1 MCLWFV
7 VIALL
12 GVTNIIR
19 EPAVLAAINPAYA
32 ADLVIRHPWE
42 SFLALGAIFLA
53 VTGGEALYADLGHFG
68 RLPIRLAWFI
78 LVLPA
83 LMLNYFGQAA
93 LLLSNPASSQ
103 NLFYLLA
110 PEWALAPLVVL
121 ATAATV
127 IASQAVI
134 SGAFSVAQ
142 QAIQLG
148 YLPRM
153 KITHTSSSE
162 AGQIYVSF
170 TNLTV
175 FVGVIGSVLFFQS
188 SSALAAAY
196 GIAVCGT
203 MIISTIMVCFVAVR
217 LWKWPAWVAF
227 PVLGSLLLIDALFL
241 VSNSMKLGQ
250 GGWFALAIA
259 IASYTTLTT
268 WKRGRV
274 LLLEAIAQHSP
285 SVSEFLRFKEPRAHR
300 VANTAVFL
308 TSRPEGLPS
317 ALLHNLKH
325 NQVLHERNVL
335 VTVVTE
341 EIPHVKEQDR
351 VELED
356 LGKGFYRAILH
367 YGFMEQP
374 NVPAALVNASHEGQ
388 VFDLNRMSFFVSRET
403 IVPRLPPRMG
413 LWRELFFKL
422 MLRNA
427 ASATEFF
434 QIPAE
439 RVVELGTQIE
449 I

>member
-1 MCLWFV
+1 M
-7 VIALL
+7 
-12 GVTNIIR
+12 
-19 EPAVLAAINPAYA
+19 
-32 ADLVIRHPWE
+32 
-42 SFLALGAIFLA
+42 
-53 VTGGEALYADLGHFG
+53 
-68 RLPIRLAWFI
+68 
-78 LVLPA
+78 
-83 LMLNYFGQAA
+83 
-93 LLLSNPASSQ
+93 SNPASSQ

-162 AGQIYVSF
+162 AGQIYVPF

-374 NVPAALVNASHEGQ
+374 NVPAALVKASHEGQ

-439 RVVELGTQIE
+439 QVVELGTQIE